1 MENWEMQTAIN
12 TFVDELTKYLFPDVP
27 WLNEGNQ
34 REYEGIQAKCEE
46 LLPKYFRAKP
56 LNCIWKEEGD
66 GFERHFVV
74 FYSPGT
80 LFPEASECPI
90 KKWDVDKAVE
100 LSYSVKERYGARPFG
115 FRFITRG
122 RDKNALDS
130 KVIKESKMYY
140 LGGII
145 KTLKEIK
152 SEGNPDNDILIS
164 NMRCNGYDRIIEN
177 TNSYRWTAP
186 LREGDV
192 VLQYDKEKKP

>member
-1 MENWEMQTAIN
+1 MTGWL
-12 TFVDELTKYLFPDVP
+12 LTLIYLTILVLCYRAMK
-27 WLNEGNQ
+27 WVVRRW
-34 REYEGIQAKCEE
+34 REI
-46 LLPKYFRAKP
+46 
-56 LNCIWKEEGD
+56 
-66 GFERHFVV
+66 
-74 FYSPGT
+74 
-80 LFPEASECPI
+80 
-90 KKWDVDKAVE
+90 
-100 LSYSVKERYGARPFG
+100 VKERYGARPFG

>member
-1 MENWEMQTAIN
+1 MTGDTNLPHHPCPVLPGYEVGGETM
-12 TFVDELTKYLFPDVP
+12 
-27 WLNEGNQ
+27 EGNM
-34 REYEGIQAKCEE
+34 K
-46 LLPKYFRAKP
+46 
-56 LNCIWKEEGD
+56 
-66 GFERHFVV
+66 RHFVV